1 MKKVLIE
8 KIESLP
14 ELPNSIIDLEDFRK
28 LDNPDPEQLIEIIKQ
43 DPLMVTTI
51 LRIANSSMFGFR
63 SKIDTLSRA
72 INLLGINFTISIAIG
87 TAVQDT
93 IKSNLAAYG
102 IDSDKFIEL
111 SALASKIIN
120 TWISS
125 IDFDLKEELLLP
137 AFLQETGKF
146 IISDI
151 IQNND
156 STKDFQKALKTTSNI
171 SKSEEEF
178 TGFTCSRITANIF
191 RHWSLS
197 HKLIFS
203 IGFVEDL
210 DNCPKNYLKHAQI
223 LEIIK
228 ILCDLREPL
237 GVDAVNKAAE
247 KATEYGFEKERLI
260 NSIEAIKEE
269 ISLNS

>member
-8 KIESLP
+8 RIESLP
-14 ELPNSIIDLEDFRK
+14 ELPNSIIELDDFRK
-28 LDNPDPEQLIEIIKQ
+28 LNDSDPEKLISIIKE

-72 INLLGINFTISIAIG
+72 INLLGVNFTISIAIG
-87 TAVQDT
+87 TIVQDT
-93 IKSNLAAYG
+93 IKCNLNAYE
-102 IDSDKFIEL
+102 IDNQKFIEL

-146 IISDI
+146 IISDLV
-151 IQNND
+151 QHND
-156 STKDFQKALKTTSNI
+156 STSDFQKSLKTTSTI
-171 SKSEEEF
+171 SKCEEEF

-197 HKLIFS
+197 HNLIFS

-210 DNCPKNYLKHAQI
+210 EACPKNYKKHSQI
-223 LEIIK
+223 LEIVK
-228 ILCDLREPL
+228 ILTDLRAPL
-237 GVDAVNKAAE
+237 SDENIQKALT
-247 KATEYGFEKERLI
+247 KANEYGFNEEHLQ
-260 NSIEAIKEE
+260 NSIDAIKEE
-269 ISLNS
+269 IDLNS

>member
-28 LDNPDPEQLIEIIKQ
+28 IENPDPDQLIDIIKQ

-87 TAVQDT
+87 TVVQDAV
-93 IKSNLAAYG
+93 KSNLVAYE
-102 IDSDKFIEL
+102 IDNDKFIEL

-146 IISDI
+146 IVSDI
-151 IQNND
+151 IQQKEI
-156 STKDFQKALKTTSNI
+156 TQDFQKALRTASSI
-171 SKSEEEF
+171 SECEKEF

-197 HKLIFS
+197 HSLIFS

-210 DNCPKNYLKHAQI
+210 ENCPKNYVKHAQI
-223 LEIIK
+223 LEIVK

-237 GVDAVNKAAE
+237 SETCVEKALNKAD
-247 KATEYGFEKERLI
+247 EYGFDKEWL
-260 NSIEAIKEE
+260 SISIDTIKEE
-269 ISLNS
+269 IKPNS

>member
-1 MKKVLIE
+1 MKKLLIE

-14 ELPNSIIDLEDFRK
+14 ELPNSIIELEDFRK
-28 LDNPDPEQLIEIIKQ
+28 IETPNPEQLIEIIKQ

-87 TAVQDT
+87 TVVQDT
-93 IKSNLAAYG
+93 IKSNLSAYG
-102 IDSDKFIEL
+102 IDNDKFIEL

-146 IISDI
+146 IISDL
-151 IQNND
+151 IQGKD
-156 STKDFQKALKTTSNI
+156 AVKDFQKALKTSSSI
-171 SKSEEEF
+171 SKCEEEF

-197 HKLIFS
+197 HTLIFS

-210 DNCPKNYLKHAQI
+210 DNCPKNYVKHAQI
-223 LEIIK
+223 LEIVK
-228 ILCDLREPL
+228 TLCDLRDPL
-237 GVDAVNKAAE
+237 GFDAIE
-247 KATEYGFEKERLI
+247 KATLKAKEYGFEVERLQ
-260 NSIEAIKEE
+260 NSIDVIKEE
-269 ISLNS
+269 INLNS